1 MGLLDSVVGALGQAQ
16 GGSPAGAQPALLD
29 AVAGLLGNGG
39 LQDMVAKFEQGG
51 LGHLIGSWIGSGQN
65 LPISADQL
73 HQVLGSEAIAGLAQR
88 LGLSHGDVAAQ
99 LSQLLPQV
107 VDKLTPQGQVPEG
120 GVGGLGEIGNLL
132 GALGKL

>member
-1 MGLLDSVVGALGQAQ
+1 MGLFDSVVGALGQAQ
-16 GGSPAGAQPALLD
+16 GGSQAGAQPELLN

-39 LQDMVAKFEQGG
+39 LQDLVAKFEQGG

-73 HQVLGSEAIAGLAQR
+73 HQVLGSETIAGLAQQ

-107 VDKLTPQGQVPEG
+107 VDKLTPQGAVPQ
-120 GVGGLGEIGNLL
+120 GGLGEIGSLL
-132 GALGKL
+132 GALGR

>member
-1 MGLLDSVVGALGQAQ
+1 MGLLDSVVGVLGQAQ
-16 GGSPAGAQPALLD
+16 GGAQGGAQPALLD

-73 HQVLGSEAIAGLAQR
+73 HQVLGSETIAGLAQQ

-107 VDKLTPQGQVPEG
+107 VDKLTPQGQVPAG

>member
-16 GGSPAGAQPALLD
+16 GGAQGGAQPALLD

-65 LPISADQL
+65 LPITPDQL
-73 HQVLGSEAIAGLAQR
+73 HQVLGSDTIAGLAQQ
-88 LGLSHGDVAAQ
+88 LGVSHGDVAAQ
-99 LSQLLPQV
+99 LAQLLPQV
-107 VDKLTPQGQVPEG
+107 VDKLTPQGQVPAG

>member
-16 GGSPAGAQPALLD
+16 GGAQGGAQPALLD

-73 HQVLGSEAIAGLAQR
+73 HQVLGSETIAGLAQQ

-107 VDKLTPQGQVPEG
+107 VDKLTPQGQVPAG

>member
-1 MGLLDSVVGALGQAQ
+1 MGLLDSIVGALGQAQ
-16 GGSPAGAQPALLD
+16 GGAQASAQPALLD
-29 AVAGLLGNGG
+29 AVVGLLGNGG
-39 LQDMVAKFEQGG
+39 LQDLVAKFEQGG

-73 HQVLGSEAIAGLAQR
+73 HQVLGSETIAGLAQQ

-107 VDKLTPQGQVPEG
+107 VDKLTPQGAVPQ
-120 GVGGLGEIGNLL
+120 GGLGEIGSLL
-132 GALGKL
+132 GALGR

>member
-16 GGSPAGAQPALLD
+16 GGAQGGAQPALLD

-73 HQVLGSEAIAGLAQR
+73 HQVLGSETIAGLAQQ

-107 VDKLTPQGQVPEG
+107 VDKLTPQGQVPAG
-120 GVGGLGEIGNLL
+120 GVGGLGDIGNLL

>member
-1 MGLLDSVVGALGQAQ
+1 MGLLDSVVGVLGQAQ
-16 GGSPAGAQPALLD
+16 GGAQGGAQPALLD

-73 HQVLGSEAIAGLAQR
+73 HQVLGSETIAGLAQQ